1 MRLRANAIYQGNNA
15 MFKHRIRIHH
25 NEKTE
30 PKMFGYFLY
39 LTLQQKN
46 QMQNISVRAYPCV
59 STEIKIF

>member
-39 LTLQQKN
+39 LTLQ
-46 QMQNISVRAYPCV
+46 
-59 STEIKIF
+59 